1 MFLLSFYSDLN
12 NFNNLNPQKESIKER
27 NVSAY
32 DNASELYNEYLQI
45 YFDQYI
51 TLTGARKKIWVIN
64 IILLIYFLK
73 HNYDSWFQNKESYDT
88 TSRKSDKEESTDLS
102 DMLPLG
108 GDEEVKEGKG
118 LTRLPIL
125 LAQMKAGNNSYKL
138 NNEIRQILHL
148 L

>member
-1 MFLLSFYSDLN
+1 M
-12 NFNNLNPQKESIKER
+12 
-27 NVSAY
+27 SAY

-118 LTRLPIL
+118 LTRFPIL